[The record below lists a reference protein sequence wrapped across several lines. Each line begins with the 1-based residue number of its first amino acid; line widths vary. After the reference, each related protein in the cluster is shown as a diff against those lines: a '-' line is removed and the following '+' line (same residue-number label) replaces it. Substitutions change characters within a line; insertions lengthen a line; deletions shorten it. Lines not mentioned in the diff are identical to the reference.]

1 MKLYEIDAAIEDC
14 VDKETGDIVDIE
26 KLEALEMERDA
37 KISNLACWIKDLA
50 AEEKAIKEEEDN
62 LAKRRKVVAN
72 KKESVNN
79 FLKAYLNGCKYK
91 DSRVSISYRTSTSTE
106 IDEDLD
112 LNTLPDE
119 YKRVKI
125 EPAKTA
131 IKEALQAGEIIE
143 GCRLVENTSMII
155 K

>member
-1 MKLYEIDAAIEDC
+1 MKLYEIDAAIEGC
-14 VDKETGDIVDIE
+14 VDMETGDIVDIE

-37 KISNLACWIKDLA
+37 KISNLACWIKDLK
-50 AEEKAIKEEEDN
+50 AEAKAIKEEEDA
-62 LAKRRKVVAN
+62 LAKRRRVAEN
-72 KKESVNN
+72 KAESVNN
-79 FLKAYLNGCKYK
+79 FLMSYLNGCKFK
-91 DSRVSISYRTSTSTE
+91 DSRVSISYRKSTSTE

-119 YKRVKI
+119 YKRVKV
-125 EPAKTA
+125 ETAKTA